1 MRDGCETW
9 ADDSVGLSGAE
20 IVLVCREAGLL
31 ALTEGSSIETVA
43 ANDILVTVDNLKQAL

>member
-1 MRDGCETW
+1 MKDGCENW

-43 ANDILVTVDNLKQAL
+43 ANEI

>member
-1 MRDGCETW
+1 VRDECDTW